1 MTIYLLLRDG
11 IISTSNLEKEWL
23 GGRVEDDSEF
33 LGQLTEKLVSYHPR
47 GGEYEKK
54 VSVKCKEFVL
64 DILRINISGDENI
77 NNLIW
82 SSKKR

>member
-1 MTIYLLLRDG
+1 MSISLLLRDG

-33 LGQLTEKLVSYHPR
+33 LVEMTEKLVSYHPR

-54 VSVKCKEFVL
+54 GFSKMQIICF
-64 DILRINISGDENI
+64 GHTEN
-77 NNLIW
+77 
-82 SSKKR
+82 KD

>member
-54 VSVKCKEFVL
+54 GFSKMQ
-64 DILRINISGDENI
+64 RICFGHIENKYQ
-77 NNLIW
+77 W
-82 SSKKR
+82 

>member
-1 MTIYLLLRDG
+1 MSISLLLRDG

-33 LGQLTEKLVSYHPR
+33 LVEMTEKLVSYHPR

-54 VSVKCKEFVL
+54 VLVKCK
-64 DILRINISGDENI
+64 
-77 NNLIW
+77 
-82 SSKKR
+82 